1 MEHEELKELIR
12 QIVREVLIEKDG
24 EQLISR
30 SKAIEI
36 LKISRYKFDR
46 MLFNGEV
53 KPINKY
59 GSGQP
64 KFQLRE
70 IQKIS
75 NANNK

>member
-30 SKAIEI
+30 SKALEI

-46 MLFNGEV
+46 MLFNGEI
-53 KPINKY
+53 KPVNKS

-64 KFQLRE
+64 KFQLSQ
-70 IQKIS
+70 IQKI
-75 NANNK
+75 ANEVD